1 MVLNVKPR
9 LQSRFATGVADLLP
23 AYFALVMATGI
34 IAIATRLLGIPVLDW
49 CLLLVGG
56 AGYVILWGLTL
67 LRLLYYLPNVL
78 ADLKSHARGPG
89 FFTLVAGTCVL
100 GSALLVIAT
109 ASIAAKALWFVGI
122 GLWVVVMYTFFTAV
136 VIREEKPSLEMGIN
150 GAWLIATVA
159 TQSIAVL
166 GALLS
171 PHFDSQR
178 VPVLFF
184 ALCMYLLGCMLYL
197 SIITL
202 ILYRFTF
209 VRLTT
214 AELTPPYW
222 INMGAVAITTLAGS
236 TLILSAGH
244 WPLLQELLP
253 FLKGFTLFFWSFGS
267 WWIPLL
273 FILGIWR
280 HMVKRFPLTYDPQY
294 WGMVFPLGMYTV
306 CTIRL
311 SQALELPFLLTLA
324 HGFISIA
331 LAAWLA
337 AFIGLLRTLIRNLR
351 LSPSANT
358 RA

>member
-1 MVLNVKPR
+1 MALNIEPW
-9 LQSRFATGVADLLP
+9 LQRRVAVGVASLLP

-34 IAIATRLLGIPVLDW
+34 MAIATHLLGIPVLDW
-49 CLLLVGG
+49 GLLLVGG
-56 AGYVILWGLTL
+56 GGYVILWGLTL
-67 LRLLYYLPNVL
+67 LRLLCYLPNVL
-78 ADLKSHARGPG
+78 ADLKSHTRGPG

-100 GSALLVIAT
+100 GSALLVIAS
-109 ASIAAKALWFVGI
+109 ASAIAKALWFAGI
-122 GLWVVVMYTFFTAV
+122 VLWVVVMYAFFTAV
-136 VIREEKPSLEMGIN
+136 VIREEKPSLETGIN
-150 GAWLIATVA
+150 GAWLIAAVA

-171 PHFDSQR
+171 PHFDQQR
-178 VPVLFF
+178 VLVLFF

-202 ILYRFTF
+202 IFYRFTF
-209 VRLTT
+209 IRLTT

-236 TLILSAGH
+236 TLILSVEQ
-244 WPLLQELLP
+244 WSLLQELLP

-273 FILGIWR
+273 LILGIWR
-280 HMVKRFPLTYDPQY
+280 HLVKRFPLTYDPQY

-311 SQALELPFLLTLA
+311 SQALALPFLLTIA
-324 HGFISIA
+324 HGFAFTA

-337 AFIGLLRTLIRNLR
+337 AFIGLLRGHLQ
-351 LSPSANT
+351 NT
-358 RA
+358 R

>member
-1 MVLNVKPR
+1 MALNVEVLWQRR
-9 LQSRFATGVADLLP
+9 LAAGVANLLP
-23 AYFALVMATGI
+23 AYFALVMATEI
-34 IAIATRLLGIPVLDW
+34 IAIASRLLGIPILDGF
-49 CLLLVGG
+49 LLWVGV
-56 AGYVILWGLTL
+56 AVYVILWGLTL
-67 LRLLYYLPNVL
+67 LRLLRYFPNVL
-78 ADLKSHARGPG
+78 ADLKNHARGPG
-89 FFTLVAGTCVL
+89 FFTLVASTCVL
-100 GSALLVIAT
+100 GSALLVIVSAVT
-109 ASIAAKALWFVGI
+109 AAKVLWFLGI
-122 GLWVVVMYTFFTAV
+122 GLWVVVMYAFFTAV

-166 GALLS
+166 GAFLS
-171 PHFDSQR
+171 PHFDQQR
-178 VPVLFF
+178 VPLLFF

-202 ILYRFTF
+202 IFYRVTF
-209 VRLTT
+209 APLTT

-236 TLILSAGH
+236 TLILHAGQ
-244 WPLLQELLP
+244 WPLLHELLP

-280 HMVKRFPLTYDPQY
+280 HLVKRYPLTYDPQY

-311 SQALELPFLLTLA
+311 SQALALPFLLTVA
-324 HGFISIA
+324 RGFLLLA

-337 AFIGLLRTLIRNLR
+337 AFIGLLRTLVQYARGPA
-351 LSPSANT
+351 SS
-358 RA
+358 